1 MYTHLRWEFQCNPR
15 NTNEPSG
22 WQGLFRAICLT
33 LKTRLSVWHHFWA
46 AELNT
51 AVLKKCHGWWRHWKY
66 THPSEESYYFPYFF
80 LFFIPTIKRLL
91 KGCMADKLDATAG
104 EFCPSSK
111 VTCSKRHALC
121 KKIYHLQLVWV
132 QGRRPKD
139 NRCWSPIVYL
149 RYNQNPEK
157 SKVQM
162 TPRE

>member
-1 MYTHLRWEFQCNPR
+1 MFNPQ
-15 NTNEPSG
+15 NKAVCLASFLSCWTEHSG
-22 WQGLFRAICLT
+22 LKEMSWMMKT
-33 LKTRLSVWHHFWA
+33 LKIHSPQ
-46 AELNT
+46 
-51 AVLKKCHGWWRHWKY
+51 WRILLF
-66 THPSEESYYFPYFF
+66 SLF
-80 LFFIPTIKRLL
+80 LPFFIPTIKRLL

-121 KKIYHLQLVWV
+121 KKTYHLQLVWV